1 MQRNPHAS
9 NLHCFALPMHQ
20 FRENPPLSGL
30 GAGIDIAYPWC
41 MAFEIDIGFTS
52 SAGSKDSNED
62 FCAAML
68 PDIGYE
74 GMGAIAAV
82 ADGVSS
88 GGMGKEAAQTTVISL
103 LRDYY
108 GTPETWDTTVAL
120 DRIIS
125 AQNAWLAGINRRRQP
140 AMGMTTLTAL
150 VLRGQSYA
158 LAHVGDSRAYLLRD
172 GQTLQMTHDHVV
184 NHPDFKHQL
193 LRAVGLED
201 RLVVDYVQGDL
212 QVGDVFM
219 LLTDGVHGVLAQRQ
233 LEMLAQNAS
242 AQAASESL
250 VDAALKAGSRDN
262 VTALVVRV
270 LDLLDATLQ
279 DENRAAQNLPI
290 PPRLKVGD
298 SLDGL
303 VVTAPVADNGINVLY
318 QVRAVAPT
326 LGTGVSS
333 LPPEGAL
340 APKGGLSALGP
351 DIGKLYV
358 LKTLNPAR
366 AHDTQERAML
376 AHEAWLAK
384 RMQSS
389 RAADNLVPVHDDLP
403 TGQDRS
409 AFYLL
414 YDWHGGETLQQIL
427 DRQHKFSLPQALTVS
442 MQALRALGRLHRQG
456 VIHRDIKPANLHQ
469 GEDGVLRL
477 LDLGVALSGREP
489 KSMRELHAGTPSYVN
504 PEQWGFNGKVPA
516 KAGGSGAEVLEELP
530 DTQSDLFA
538 LGVTLYQLL
547 TTKLPYGEVLPYQ
560 VGRYYRDPTP
570 PSRHNPEIPIWLDH
584 VVLKAVARDKR
595 QRFETAEEFL
605 LALERGAS
613 RPLTAPQATPLMQ
626 RDPTAMWKVG
636 LAVSLLLNL
645 LLIYWLLF
653 LPK

>member
-1 MQRNPHAS
+1 
-9 NLHCFALPMHQ
+9 MHQ
-20 FRENPPLSGL
+20 RRAARSYEGL
-30 GAGIDIAYPWC
+30 FPGTDIAYPWW
-41 MAFEIDIGFTS
+41 MAFDIDIGFTS
-52 SAGSKDSNED
+52 AAGSKDVNED

-68 PDIGYE
+68 PEIGYE

-82 ADGVSS
+82 ADGVSR

-108 GTPETWDTTVAL
+108 GTPQTWDTTVAL

-125 AQNAWLAGINRRRQP
+125 AQNAWLVGTNRRRSP
-140 AMGMTTLTAL
+140 ATGMTTLTAL

-172 GQTLQMTHDHVV
+172 GEILQMTQDHVV

-193 LRAVGLED
+193 LRAVGAAD

-212 QVGDVFM
+212 QLGDVFM
-219 LLTDGVHGVLAQRQ
+219 LLTDGVHGELDDARLKALLQTPGAQ
-233 LEMLAQNAS
+233 EAS
-242 AQAASESL
+242 AAL
-250 VDAALKAGSRDN
+250 VAAALKAGSRDN

-270 LDLLDATLQ
+270 LGLLDATWQ
-279 DENRAAQNLPI
+279 DENRAAQTLAVPQ
-290 PPRLKVGD
+290 RLKVGEHI
-298 SLDGL
+298 DGL

-318 QVRAVAPT
+318 QVRDPQT
-326 LGTGVSS
+326 QR
-333 LPPEGAL
+333 
-340 APKGGLSALGP
+340 
-351 DIGKLYV
+351 LYA

-366 AHDTQERAML
+366 AHDPEERTML

-389 RAADNLVPVHDDLP
+389 RAADHLVAIHEGLP
-403 TGQDRS
+403 SAQPRS

-414 YDWHGGETLQQIL
+414 YDWQGGETLQQSL
-427 DRQHKFSLPQALTVS
+427 DRQHRFKLPQAVTLT
-442 MQALRALGRLHRQG
+442 MQALKALGRLHRQG
-456 VIHRDIKPANLHQ
+456 VVHRDIKPANLHQ
-469 GEDGVLRL
+469 GDDGVLRV

-489 KSMRELHAGTPSYVN
+489 ASMRALHAGTPSYVN
-504 PEQWGFNGKVPA
+504 PEQWGFNGKAA
-516 KAGGSGAEVLEELP
+516 KAGSAGAEVPEELP
-530 DTQSDLFA
+530 DAQSDLFA

-547 TTKLPYGEVLPYQ
+547 TTQLPYGEVLPYQ

-584 VVLKAVARDKR
+584 VLLKAVARDKR
-595 QRFETAEEFL
+595 NRFETAEEFL

-613 RPLTAPQATPLMQ
+613 RPLSAPQATPLLQ
-626 RDPTAMWKVG
+626 RDPTALWKVA
-636 LAVSLLLNL
+636 LAVSLLFNL
-645 LLIYWLLF
+645 LLVYWLLF